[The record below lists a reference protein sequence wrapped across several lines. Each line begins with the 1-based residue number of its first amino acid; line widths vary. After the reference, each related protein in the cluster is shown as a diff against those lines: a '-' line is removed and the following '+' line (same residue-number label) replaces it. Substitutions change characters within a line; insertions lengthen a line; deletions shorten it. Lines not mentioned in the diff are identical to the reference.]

1 MSLADSACLA
11 CITFDDGGPAC
22 HDHAGTYPGG
32 LLRPACGSDM
42 VRIAQ
47 HGAAF
52 VCLACE
58 P

>member
-1 MSLADSACLA
+1 VSLADSACLA

-32 LLRPACGSDM
+32 LLRPACGSDNGPN
-42 VRIAQ
+42 RA
-47 HGAAF
+47 ARAF

-58 P
+58 L

>member
-11 CITFDDGGPAC
+11 CITFDDDARLPRPRG
-22 HDHAGTYPGG
+22 HVPGG
-32 LLRPACGSDM
+32 LLRPASGSDM
-42 VRIAQ
+42 VLIAQ